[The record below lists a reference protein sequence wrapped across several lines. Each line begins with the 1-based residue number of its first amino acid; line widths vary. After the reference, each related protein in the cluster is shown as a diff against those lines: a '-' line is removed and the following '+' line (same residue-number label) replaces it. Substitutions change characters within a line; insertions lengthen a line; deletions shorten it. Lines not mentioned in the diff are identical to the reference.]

1 MSVVSRMKRISRLHL
16 CSVFLI
22 VMLVMATACNGL
34 FDESP
39 RPDPPVGDPA
49 RNGSPT
55 DESPTG
61 ELPTNRGYLR
71 ASHPSSGRLTVFDA
85 DTFEVYRTV
94 TLPPSTNDFSHRL
107 EVDPAGRIW
116 IGYSQIGIDHLS
128 PKEDRVLVFAPN
140 GDLEHELDL
149 GCSTVDTGIAFANG
163 YAFVGC
169 AASGF
174 YGQVIVVDTDTMD
187 VVKTFDRVHPLGEDS
202 VEQHFYISAVAEAA
216 GSVVLA
222 GFGNPPRDYPRVT
235 NSASAVTKVGVIDS
249 ETLIIRGYLTGFEP
263 GMRVLSVLEVDGNA
277 WLFNEMS
284 HLEELPARTDVYVMD
299 PQSLKIV
306 DRFNLDNPFP
316 NWAEHGDDGVIY
328 IFHAV
333 SIERLQKAGY
343 RSGITRLDL
352 ATGMETFIP
361 TPTMP
366 HAPGMGVY
374 RDRPCLAG
382 RDKNSSGLWCLN
394 EDGNLELKVH
404 QENAIGVA
412 FAPSGD

>member
-1 MSVVSRMKRISRLHL
+1 MKRISKLHL
-16 CSVFLI
+16 YKVFLM
-22 VMLVMATACNGL
+22 VMLVMATACIGL

-49 RNGSPT
+49 RDESPT
-55 DESPTG
+55 DESSTG

-71 ASHPSSGRLTVFDA
+71 ASHPRSGRLTVFDA

-94 TLPPSTNDFSHRL
+94 TLPPSTSGYSHRL
-107 EVDPAGRIW
+107 EIDPAGRIW
-116 IGYSQIGIDHLS
+116 IGYSQTGIDHLS

-149 GCSTVDTGIAFANG
+149 GCSPLDTGIAFANG

-174 YGQVIVVDTDTMD
+174 YGQVIVVDMDTME
-187 VVKTFDRVHPLGEDS
+187 VVKTFDRVHPPGEDP

-216 GSVVLA
+216 GSVVLT

-235 NSASAVTKVGVIDS
+235 NSASAVTKVGVIDP
-249 ETLIIRGYLTGFEP
+249 ETLTFRGYLTGFEP
-263 GMRVLSVLEVDGNA
+263 GLRILNVLEVDGKA
-277 WLFNEMS
+277 WLFNELS
-284 HLEELPARTDVYVMD
+284 HLAERPARTDVYVMD
-299 PQSLKIV
+299 PRHPQIV
-306 DRFNLDNPFP
+306 DRLNLDHPFP

-328 IFHAV
+328 IFHEV
-333 SIERLQKAGY
+333 STQRWRDAGY
-343 RSGITRLDL
+343 QAGITRLDL

-394 EDGNLELKVH
+394 EDGSLELKVP
-404 QENAIGVA
+404 QEYAIGVA
-412 FAPSGD
+412 FAPTGD

>member
-1 MSVVSRMKRISRLHL
+1 MKCVSRLHL
-16 CSVFLI
+16 CRVFLM

-39 RPDPPVGDPA
+39 RPGPPVGDPA

-55 DESPTG
+55 DKSPTG
-61 ELPTNRGYLR
+61 ELPRNLGYLR
-71 ASHPSSGRLTVFDA
+71 ASHPSSGRLTIFDA

-94 TLPPSTNDFSHRL
+94 TLPPSTSGYSHRL
-107 EVDPAGRIW
+107 EIDPAGRVW

-128 PKEDRVLVFAPN
+128 PKEDRVLVFSPN

-149 GCSTVDTGIAFANG
+149 GCSPLDTGIAFTNG

-174 YGQVIVVDTDTMD
+174 YGQVIVVDMDTME
-187 VVKTFDRVHPLGEDS
+187 VVKTFDRVHPPGDDS
-202 VEQHFYISAVAEAA
+202 SGQLFYITTVAEVA
-216 GSVVLA
+216 GSILVVGA
-222 GFGNPPRDYPRVT
+222 GHPPKGYQRLTPHY
-235 NSASAVTKVGVIDS
+235 AVTTRVGVIDP
-249 ETLIIRGYLTGFEP
+249 ETLTLRGYQTGLEP
-263 GMRVLSVLEVDGNA
+263 GLRILNVLEVDGKA
-277 WLFNEMS
+277 WLFNELS
-284 HLEELPARTDVYVMD
+284 HLAERPARTDVYVMD
-299 PQSLKIV
+299 PRHPQIV
-306 DRFNLDNPFP
+306 DRLNLDHPFP
-316 NWAEHGDDGVIY
+316 NWAEHGDAGVIY
-328 IFHAV
+328 IFHEV
-333 SIERLQKAGY
+333 STQRWRDAGY
-343 RSGITRLDL
+343 RAGITRLDL

-394 EDGNLELKVH
+394 EDGSLELKVH

-412 FAPSGD
+412 FASSGD